1 MRCHHCE
8 REIKKDE
15 EFYEI
20 SEKLYC
26 HNCIKEHEMEYYK
39 IDNNGELVHID
50 EVVLSYNDKDDY
62 ILSLKVR
69 LRIFKEDKE
78 KYENKNNPTPGEES
92 YLRYR
97 IKKLEETK
105 KVLEKLQNEKEKVNG

>member
-1 MRCHHCE
+1 MKCHNCDRVIE
-8 REIKKDE
+8 KYE

-20 SEKLYC
+20 GKEFYC
-26 HNCIKEHEMEYYK
+26 YDCIKDHEMTYYK
-39 IDNNGELVHID
+39 VGNNGELVHID
-50 EVVLSYNDKDDY
+50 EGVLRYSDKNDY

-69 LRIFKEDKE
+69 LKIFKEDKE
-78 KYENKNNPTPGEES
+78 KYENKNNPTPWEES

-105 KVLEKLQNEKEKVNG
+105 NLLEELQKEEDKIDD

>member
-1 MRCHHCE
+1 
-8 REIKKDE
+8 
-15 EFYEI
+15 
-20 SEKLYC
+20 
-26 HNCIKEHEMEYYK
+26 MEYYK

-78 KYENKNNPTPGEES
+78 KYENKNNPTPWEES

-105 KVLEKLQNEKEKVNG
+105 KLLEELQNEKEKVDG

>member
-1 MRCHHCE
+1 
-8 REIKKDE
+8 
-15 EFYEI
+15 
-20 SEKLYC
+20 
-26 HNCIKEHEMEYYK
+26 MEYYK

-78 KYENKNNPTPGEES
+78 KYENKNNPTPWEES

-97 IKKLEETK
+97 IKKIEETK
-105 KVLEKLQNEKEKVNG
+105 KLLEKSQEEVKDEN

>member
-1 MRCHHCE
+1 
-8 REIKKDE
+8 
-15 EFYEI
+15 
-20 SEKLYC
+20 
-26 HNCIKEHEMEYYK
+26 MEYYK
-39 IDNNGELVHID
+39 IDNNSELVHID

-78 KYENKNNPTPGEES
+78 KYENKNNPTPWEES

-105 KVLEKLQNEKEKVNG
+105 KVLEKLQNEKEKVDG